1 MRLPT
6 NAYTAHSA
14 SWVCFASHRA
24 CRARGREEERALAAS
39 PALALGVNVAG
50 GEIVHPA
57 VAEALGVH

>member
-14 SWVCFASHRA
+14 SGFASPRIEPA
-24 CRARGREEERALAAS
+24 EREVESALAAT